1 MKGSERSKEMSDK
14 IITKQQVEEA
24 EKKVMEMKQKL
35 QLQTEKKIL
44 KICYDYCK
52 KNHITLEEM
61 EPKLRDKLNE
71 PQLQA

>member
-1 MKGSERSKEMSDK
+1 MSDK

-24 EKKVMEMKQKL
+24 KKKAFELEQKL
-35 QLQTEKKIL
+35 KLQTEKKIL

-61 EPKLRDKLNE
+61 EQKLRDKLNE